1 MTEYTLTSP
10 KWEGEIRLKY
20 YDNGYL
26 QSVDMPEVID
36 RKSAE
41 YLAAH
46 FPCHEVVLDWYR
58 KETKV
63 TITAIALDLSFDS
76 FWETY
81 NMKRGSKESA
91 RLYWDGEKKTIN
103 RRPVTLTD
111 RQAIMSMVK
120 RYTHRYQGSKKEF
133 QPLATSFLHARMW
146 EAELENTP
154 RKSEFNLLNLFPK
167 KLTHD

>member
-26 QSVDMPEVID
+26 ASAETPEVID
-36 RKSAE
+36 KKSAE
-41 YLAAH
+41 FLASH
-46 FPCHEVVLDWYR
+46 FPYHELVIDWYR
-58 KETKV
+58 EKTGV
-63 TITAIALDLSFDS
+63 IITPIVANTSFES

-81 NMKRGSKESA
+81 NQKHGSKEKT
-91 RLYWDGEKKTIN
+91 RQYWDGEKKTMN

-120 RYTHRYQGSKKEF
+120 RYTHRYQGEKKEF
-133 QPLATSFLHARMW
+133 QPLATTFLHGRFW
-146 EAELENTP
+146 ESELENVP
-154 RKSEFNLLNLFPK
+154 RKKEFNLLSLFTNPNE
-167 KLTHD
+167 